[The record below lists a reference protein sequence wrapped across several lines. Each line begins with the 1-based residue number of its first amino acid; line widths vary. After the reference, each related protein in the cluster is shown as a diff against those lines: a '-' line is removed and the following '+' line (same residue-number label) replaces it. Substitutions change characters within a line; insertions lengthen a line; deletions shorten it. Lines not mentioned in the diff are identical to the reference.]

1 MQHHTMWQT
10 FIRGGRIIWLAVGAL
25 LLLLILRGGANE
37 ADQAL
42 LTALVKIY
50 AIGSG
55 LLVLLAY
62 LGQSQRMTAGAHSL
76 VKAAVLVWVGA
87 GVLLMG
93 SGSTGTLSKLADFGD
108 VCALFIG
115 RGVCYFL
122 LGTDVKSE
130 D

>member
-93 SGSTGTLSKLADFGD
+93 L
-108 VCALFIG
+108 VALGLYQNWPIL
-115 RGVCYFL
+115 VMYALCS
-122 LGTDVKSE
+122 LGAGFAIFCWE
-130 D
+130 RM